1 MDNVHPI
8 FADILA
14 RFSQVPGMN
23 TKNTPKKTVPIGNR
37 QGTDGNCRV
46 CRICGKGPVPIA
58 RMTFN
63 GEYGQ
68 FVHPACYRKWQ
79 KQHG

>member
-14 RFSQVPGMN
+14 RFSQVPSMN
-23 TKNTPKKTVPIGNR
+23 TKKTPKQIVSIGKR
-37 QGTDGNCRV
+37 QADAGNCRV
-46 CRICGKGPVPIA
+46 CRVCGKGPVPIA

-79 KQHG
+79 KQQ